1 MDVVIIELKKKGLK
15 GGENIK
21 VEYQLEQRAR
31 ALYPLFDKKIQ
42 SLWLYGVTQLDDGYK
57 STLDTIGY
65 RPLFSK
71 GTVYV
76 NPNPI
81 TITTEPERITV
92 PAVRY
97 IMDIDAVVNDA
108 DARNNTFMD
117 LIRERMKSVEEGVAD

>member
-15 GGENIK
+15 GGENLK

-31 ALYPLFDKKIQ
+31 ALYPIYKDKIQ
-42 SLWLYGVTQLDDGYK
+42 SLWLYGVTQLDDDYQA
-57 STLDTIGY
+57 TLNTIGY
-65 RPLFSK
+65 QPLYSK

-76 NPNPI
+76 NTSPI
-81 TITTEPERITV
+81 TISMRPEKISV

-108 DARNNTFMD
+108 DARNHTFID
-117 LIRERMKSVEEGVAD
+117 LIRERIKSQDE